1 MTDDQMVTLRGE
13 RELIARAGHLFAGA
27 RQEFLVAAA
36 DPTTWSAGVQSAFAA
51 GLRPATEPG
60 GLMMRKLYTPHALPD
75 ARAERRLA
83 RMAAGGAHIRICA
96 APLSQ
101 ETIVL
106 DRRVAILAGPPAD
119 GTRTYTVIRSPDVV
133 AGVGALIRAAWAASP
148 DLDDHLRRRPPE
160 LGAEARRILRMLGA
174 GHTDESAARR
184 LGMSLRTYRRRVAE
198 LMEVLG
204 ATSRFQAGV
213 RAREL
218 EGHGGAAA
226 HMPLNASAG

>member
-1 MTDDQMVTLRGE
+1 MTDDQIVTLRGE
-13 RELIARAGHLFAGA
+13 RELIERAGHLFAGA

-36 DPTTWSAGVQSAFAA
+36 DPVTWSAGVRTAFAA

-60 GLMMRKLYTPHALPD
+60 GLTMRKLYTPHALPD
-75 ARAERRLA
+75 ARAERRLV

-96 APLSQ
+96 APLAQ

-106 DRRVAILAGPPAD
+106 DRRIAILAGAPAD
-119 GTRTYTVIRSPDVV
+119 GTRTYTVIRSPDIV
-133 AGVGALIRAAWAASP
+133 AGVGSLIRAAWAASP
-148 DLDDHLRRRPPE
+148 ELADHLRGRPPE
-160 LGAEARRILRMLGA
+160 LDAQARRILRMLGG

-198 LMEVLG
+198 LMAVLG

-218 EGHGGAAA
+218 EARGGAAA
-226 HMPLNASAG
+226 YAPLNSSAS